1 MGEPTGTTQ
10 PELAELALWARLAGL
25 ELDAERLAA
34 LGRAYE
40 RLAAQMAPLQALDLD
55 GVEPAVVFR
64 VRRDPL
70 P

>member
-1 MGEPTGTTQ
+1 MGQLTGTQ
-10 PELAELALWARLAGL
+10 PELAELALRGRLAGL
-25 ELDAERLAA
+25 ELDEERLVA

-40 RLAAQMAPLQALDLD
+40 RLAAQVAPLQRLDLD

-64 VRRDPL
+64 VRREPC